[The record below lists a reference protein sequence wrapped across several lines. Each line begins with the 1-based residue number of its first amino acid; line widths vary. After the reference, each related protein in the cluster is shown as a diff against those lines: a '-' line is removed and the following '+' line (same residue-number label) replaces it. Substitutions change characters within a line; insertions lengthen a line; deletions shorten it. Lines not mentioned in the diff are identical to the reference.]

1 MAGHFNG
8 WSYRFCVSRGF
19 RWIPSVIDQLVKKPV
34 DWILFT
40 STRSVRFWAET
51 LLEKGV
57 DFPAETQVACI
68 GEHTAQMADQDGF
81 TADFYPTEPGSE
93 KFLEEFESLIG
104 NDSEKPSVFI
114 PMAEGGRMT
123 IRDRLRA
130 LGCEVT
136 TLPIY
141 RTLPREDARNTDD
154 PGGDCRDAAL
164 ILFTSPSSVDA
175 FLKNFPLPPAEKIAS
190 LGTLTAEHLKT
201 LGIAHPKVLPEG
213 DFQRIEEVIQ
223 W

>member
-1 MAGHFNG
+1 VELPVL
-8 WSYRFCVSRGF
+8 RFEKLPVDPG
-19 RWIPSVIDQLVKKPV
+19 VIEKLVKKPV

-51 LLEKGV
+51 LMEKGV

-68 GEHTAQMADQDGF
+68 GEHTAQIADQDGF
-81 TADFYPTEPGSE
+81 TADFYPSEPGSE
-93 KFLEEFESLIG
+93 KFLEEFESRLENG
-104 NDSEKPSVFI
+104 SEKPSVFI
-114 PMAEGGRMT
+114 PMAEGGRTT

-130 LGCEVT
+130 LGCEVN

-141 RTLPREDARNTDD
+141 RTLAREDASKQMTQEEISR
-154 PGGDCRDAAL
+154 AAL
-164 ILFTSPSSVDA
+164 VLFTSPSSVDA
-175 FLKNFPLPPAEKIAS
+175 FMKNFALPPAEKIAS
-190 LGTLTAEHLKT
+190 LGNFTAEHLKT
-201 LGIAHPKVLPEG
+201 CGIANPKVLPEG